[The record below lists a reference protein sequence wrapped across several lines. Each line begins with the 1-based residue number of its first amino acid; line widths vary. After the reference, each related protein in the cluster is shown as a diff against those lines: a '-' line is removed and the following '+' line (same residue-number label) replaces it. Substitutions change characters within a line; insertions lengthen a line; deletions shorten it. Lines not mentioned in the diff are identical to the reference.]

1 MSKNNSMTNVADKN
15 FMNSQSSEEETID
28 LIELAKVLLKKIW
41 IIIICAVVG
50 AAGGFAYTKLFMPDK
65 YQASSM
71 IYIYTKT
78 TSVTSLADL
87 QIGSALSV
95 DFQTIAKTRE
105 VVDAVREELG
115 LTQSY
120 ETIVKKMTVE
130 SPSNSRI
137 IKITVTDTD
146 PVMAANLSNAL
157 SNQLRLRVAEIMD
170 TDAPSIVSR
179 AVVPA
184 NPVGPSAVK
193 NGCIVG
199 LLLAAIAVGIITV
212 IYITD
217 DTIKSEEDVEK
228 YLGVNVIAVVPS
240 VAVLNKRK
248 GNRNGSSA
256 TRK

>member
-1 MSKNNSMTNVADKN
+1 MNNQASDEV
-15 FMNSQSSEEETID
+15 TID
-28 LIELAKVLLKKIW
+28 LLELAKVILSKIW
-41 IIIICAVVG
+41 IVIICAVVG
-50 AAGGFAYTKLFMPDK
+50 AAAGFTYTKFFMPDK

-115 LTQSY
+115 VNYSY
-120 ETIVKKMTVE
+120 EDLAGRITVE
-130 SPSNSRI
+130 SPANSRI
-137 IKITVTDTD
+137 LKITVVDTD
-146 PVMAANLSNAL
+146 PVMAANLSNSL
-157 SNQLRLRVAEIMD
+157 SNQLRLRVAAIMD

-179 AVVPA
+179 AVVPS

-193 NGCIVG
+193 NGCIG
-199 LLLAAIAVGIITV
+199 CLLLVFLAVGILTV

-217 DTIKSEEDVEK
+217 DTIKSEEDVNK
-228 YLGVNVIAVVPS
+228 YLGLNVIAAVPTVPS
-240 VAVLNKRK
+240 LSKVGSGK
-248 GNRNGSSA
+248 GKA
-256 TRK
+256 